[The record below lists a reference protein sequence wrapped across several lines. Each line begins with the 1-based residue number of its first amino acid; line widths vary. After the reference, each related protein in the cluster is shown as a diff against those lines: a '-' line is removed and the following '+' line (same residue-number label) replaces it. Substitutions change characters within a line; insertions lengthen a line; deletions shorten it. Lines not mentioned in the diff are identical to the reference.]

1 LENQEEKEENTKL
14 LLKMLKKEII
24 PLKKGEIIKGSK
36 PTICHICNGKKW
48 SCKCH
53 RIKSRQ

>member
-1 LENQEEKEENTKL
+1 
-14 LLKMLKKEII
+14 MLKKEII

-53 RIKSRQ
+53 RIRSRQ